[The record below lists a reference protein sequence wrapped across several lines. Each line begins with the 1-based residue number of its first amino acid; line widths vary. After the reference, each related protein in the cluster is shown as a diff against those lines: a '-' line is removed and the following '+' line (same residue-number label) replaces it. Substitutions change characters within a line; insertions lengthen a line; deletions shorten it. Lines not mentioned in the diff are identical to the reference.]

1 MSYFLESYTRG
12 ENKIKF
18 ELDLA
23 NYATKSDLKNATG
36 VDTSELEKVPTALNS
51 LKNKVDGLGV
61 DKLET
66 VPIDLS
72 KLNDVVNNEVVK
84 KIEYNK

>member
-36 VDTSELEKVPTALNS
+36 VDTSEFA
-51 LKNKVDGLGV
+51 KN
-61 DKLET
+61 
-66 VPIDLS
+66 
-72 KLNDVVNNEVVK
+72 
-84 KIEYNK
+84 

>member
-1 MSYFLESYTRG
+1 MLNEKAKIILLIVGLIKKTSLYKMSYFLESYTRG

-36 VDTSELEKVPTALNS
+36 VDTSEFAKIRKGTNCFKQFEK
-51 LKNKVDGLGV
+51 
-61 DKLET
+61 
-66 VPIDLS
+66 
-72 KLNDVVNNEVVK
+72 
-84 KIEYNK
+84 